1 MQGPWLVGEKSMS
14 KMEERIA
21 LARRETERICHY
33 FGTLSPEEWKVQS
46 ACDAWT
52 NDEVVAH
59 MCLAAE
65 MFATTMQR
73 GVNGDSSPPE
83 GMSPPSVEGLMARLA
98 GNVQR
103 TLDLRGS
110 LGDELLPTFASRCRR
125 VDEVLATVR
134 FEDWEK
140 LCYHTANIIP
150 VRSFVDLR
158 IAEMAV
164 HEWDIRSRLE
174 PDAEMPP
181 ETLPAIFDLLS
192 NFIVGRLYRPG
203 QSIVDTTVFRFNV
216 AGAVEGSY
224 DITVSNGEAIVAPA
238 GPGPAAVTFGCDA
251 HTFALLVYGRLGIEE
266 GVANGRITVEGN
278 QELVA
283 KFAV

>member
-1 MQGPWLVGEKSMS
+1 MS

-21 LARRETERICHY
+21 LARSETERICNY
-33 FGTLSPEEWKVQS
+33 FETLSPEEWKIQS

-65 MFATTMQR
+65 MFATTIQR
-73 GVNGDSSPPE
+73 GVDGDSSPPE
-83 GMSPPSVEGLMARLA
+83 GMSLPSVEGLTARLA

-103 TLDLRGS
+103 TLDLRRS
-110 LGDELLPTFASRCRR
+110 LGDELLPTFESRCRR
-125 VDEVLATVR
+125 VDEVLATLNP
-134 FEDWEK
+134 EDWGK

-150 VRSFVDLR
+150 VGSFVDLR

-164 HEWDIRSRLE
+164 HEWDIRSRLA

-181 ETLPAIFDLLS
+181 AVLPAVFDLLS

-203 QSIVDTTVFRFNV
+203 QSIVDNTVFRFNV
-216 AGAVEGSY
+216 TGVVEGSY
-224 DITVSNGEAIVAPA
+224 DITVSNGEAVI
-238 GPGPAAVTFGCDA
+238 GPEGSGRADVTFGCDA

-266 GVANGRITVEGN
+266 GVADGRITVEGDRG
-278 QELVA
+278 LVA
-283 KFAV
+283 KFAG

>member
-1 MQGPWLVGEKSMS
+1 MN
-14 KMEERIA
+14 KMEARIA
-21 LARRETERICHY
+21 LARSETERICNY
-33 FGTLSPEEWKVQS
+33 FETLSPEEWKIQS
-46 ACDAWT
+46 ACDAWK

-65 MFATTMQR
+65 MFATTIRR
-73 GVNGDSSPPE
+73 GVDGDSSPPE
-83 GMSPPSVEGLMARLA
+83 GMSPPSVEGLTARLA

-103 TLDLRGS
+103 TLDLRGN
-110 LGDELLPTFASRCRR
+110 LGDELLPTFESRCRK

-134 FEDWEK
+134 SEDWDK

-150 VRSFVDLR
+150 VGSFVDLR
-158 IAEMAV
+158 IAEMAM

-181 ETLPAIFDLLS
+181 AVLPAIFDLLS

-216 AGAVEGSY
+216 TGVVEGSY
-224 DITVSNGEAIVAPA
+224 DITMSNGEAAIGPA
-238 GPGPAAVTFGCDA
+238 GSVRADVTFGCGA

-266 GVANGRITVEGN
+266 GAADGRIAVEGDRD
-278 QELVA
+278 LAA
-283 KFAV
+283 KFAA